1 METIKLALYILSCT
15 WFVTHLEPL
24 QAFIQQQ
31 LLNIKMKLPKTN
43 IAGAIFEVFFE
54 LATCWYCQTF
64 WVTLIVTF
72 NPFKAFLLSMIAW
85 VIVSLTK
92 RT

>member
-1 METIKLALYILSCT
+1 LEIYLNIISLT
-15 WFVTHLEPL
+15 WFITNLEPL
-24 QAFIQQQ
+24 QEFIQQQ

-64 WVTLIVTF
+64 WVTLIVTL

-85 VIVSLTK
+85 LIVSLTK